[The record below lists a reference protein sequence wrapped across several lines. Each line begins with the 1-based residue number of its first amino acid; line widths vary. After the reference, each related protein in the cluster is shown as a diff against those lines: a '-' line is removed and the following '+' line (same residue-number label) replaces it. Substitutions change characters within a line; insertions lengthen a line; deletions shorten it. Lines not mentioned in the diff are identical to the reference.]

1 MRNKILELDD
11 LTIED
16 FELYCEHMYEG
27 FEIIQSNITSFLKYR
42 DLDDDIKIYLLQEM
56 HEFFYLEDDYLKC
69 EFLNSLLSNLY
80 RQKWVRSWI
89 YKK

>member
-16 FELYCEHMYEG
+16 FELYCEHMYDG
-27 FEIIQSNITSFLKYR
+27 FEIIQSNTASFLKYR
-42 DLDDDIKIYLLQEM
+42 DLDEEIKIYLLQEM
-56 HEFFYLEDDYLKC
+56 HEFFYLEDDHMKC